1 MNDFEIIAFD
11 LDDTLAESK
20 APLDPEMAELL
31 CALLKQKKVVVAS
44 GASFTQLETQFLA
57 HFSCDE
63 EHMKNLYL
71 LPTSGSSFYEYKE
84 KWQPLYEIKFSSK
97 EAKQI
102 LDALE
107 QSLKEGGYVQPE
119 KIYGELIE
127 NRGSQITFSACGQD
141 APLEIKKTWDSDH
154 QKRERIVKILQELL
168 PELSIRI
175 GGTNSIDITKKGI
188 DKAYGLTKVMEY
200 VNCPKERI
208 LYVGDALFPG
218 GNDSAVLTLDIQCK
232 PVSGV
237 LETKQFIRNLA
248 LSDTLLKN

>member
-1 MNDFEIIAFD
+1 MNDFDIIAFD

-31 CALLKQKKVVVAS
+31 CGLLKEKKVVVAS
-44 GASFTQLETQFLA
+44 GASFAQLQAQFLA
-57 HFSCDE
+57 HFLCDQ

-71 LPTSGSSFYEYKE
+71 LPTSGASFYEYKE
-84 KWQPLYEIKFSSK
+84 KWQSLYEIKFST
-97 EAKQI
+97 EETKQI
-102 LDALE
+102 FSALE
-107 QSLKEGGYVQPE
+107 QSLKESGYIQPE

-141 APLEIKKTWDSDH
+141 APLEIKKAWDPDH
-154 QKRERIVKILQELL
+154 QKREQIVKILEQLL

-200 VNCPKERI
+200 VPCSKERI
-208 LYVGDALFPG
+208 IYVGDALFPG
-218 GNDSAVLTLDIQCK
+218 GNDSSVLILDIQCK

-237 LETKQFIRNLA
+237 LETKQFIRDLISSSA
-248 LSDTLLKN
+248 LRKN